1 MTYLVV
7 GKRDGDRWQLD
18 VKDVGTT
25 SADDLSGIEPAVRE
39 LLREHGVADSGEVDL
54 QLLMPDFEVDLSER
68 QVPRGSSFDR
78 SIVSGVILLVVAVA
92 ADRLPDHLPDLT
104 LDDLGRL
111 FLQRRVLAHRFDGRA
126 EQQRVD
132 ADPEPEL

>member
-7 GKRDGDRWQLD
+7 GKRDGDGWRLE

-25 SADDLSGIEPAVRE
+25 SADDLPGIEPAVRN
-39 LLREHGVADSGEVDL
+39 LLREHGVEEASDVDL

-78 SIVSGVILLVVAVA
+78 SVVSGVILLVVAIGAIALLV
-92 ADRLPDHLPDLT
+92 T
-104 LDDLGRL
+104 LLLR
-111 FLQRRVLAHRFDGRA
+111 
-126 EQQRVD
+126 
-132 ADPEPEL
+132 

>member
-1 MTYLVV
+1 MSYLVV

-25 SADDLSGIEPAVRE
+25 SADDLPGIEPAVRE
-39 LLREHGVADSGEVDL
+39 LLREHGVEGSDDVDL

-78 SIVSGVILLVVAVA
+78 SIVSGIILLVVAIALIV
-92 ADRLPDHLPDLT
+92 
-104 LDDLGRL
+104 
-111 FLQRRVLAHRFDGRA
+111 FLVTYLIR
-126 EQQRVD
+126 
-132 ADPEPEL
+132 

>member
-25 SADDLSGIEPAVRE
+25 SADDLPGIEPAVRE
-39 LLREHGVADSGEVDL
+39 LLRQHGVEDAPDVDL

-78 SIVSGVILLVVAVA
+78 SIVSGVILLVVAVG
-92 ADRLPDHLPDLT
+92 LIVFLITYLT
-104 LDDLGRL
+104 
-111 FLQRRVLAHRFDGRA
+111 
-126 EQQRVD
+126 
-132 ADPEPEL
+132 

>member
-7 GKRDGDRWQLD
+7 GKRDGERWQLD

-25 SADDLSGIEPAVRE
+25 SADDLPGIEPAVRN
-39 LLREHGVADSGEVDL
+39 LLREHGVEGASDVDL

-78 SIVSGVILLVVAVA
+78 SIVSGIILLVVAVA
-92 ADRLPDHLPDLT
+92 LI
-104 LDDLGRL
+104 G
-111 FLQRRVLAHRFDGRA
+111 FLVTSLVR
-126 EQQRVD
+126 
-132 ADPEPEL
+132 

>member
-7 GKRDGDRWQLD
+7 GKRDGDGWRLE

-25 SADDLSGIEPAVRE
+25 SADDLPGIEPAVRN
-39 LLREHGVADSGEVDL
+39 LLRANGVEGASDVDL

-78 SIVSGVILLVVAVA
+78 SIVSGIILLVVAVA
-92 ADRLPDHLPDLT
+92 AIALVIT
-104 LDDLGRL
+104 LLLR
-111 FLQRRVLAHRFDGRA
+111 
-126 EQQRVD
+126 
-132 ADPEPEL
+132 